1 MLQYSFM
8 QNAVLVSVFISILC
22 PSIGI
27 FLVLRRYS
35 MIGDTLSHASLAGVT
50 MGLLAGQN
58 PILGAFVFTSICG
71 ALIEFLRNYFKKY
84 TDLILTIVLSLSVGT
99 AITIISSG
107 KLKANADSFLF
118 GSILTVT
125 QFDMIM
131 VLVLSIISVLTLVL
145 LYHQMLYI
153 AYDEEAARVAGV
165 RVKLINYV
173 FSILVASAISVSIR
187 IVGVLVLSSMI
198 ALPVATAL
206 QLGKGFRVTL
216 ILLYHQMLYI
226 AYDEEAARVAGVR
239 VKLINYVFSILVAS
253 AISVSIRIVGVLVLS
268 SMIALPVAT
277 ALQLGKGFRVT
288 LIFSIVF
295 SMVDIMTGLFVSYY
309 LNVAPGG
316 FTALVSVAV
325 LVVVLVGKVAQA
337 KLRARRA
344 A

>member
-107 KLKANADSFLF
+107 KLKANARLVFVWQHSNGDP
-118 GSILTVT
+118 GLTL
-125 QFDMIM
+125 IM

-187 IVGVLVLSSMI
+187 IVGC
-198 ALPVATAL
+198 
-206 QLGKGFRVTL
+206 GC
-216 ILLYHQMLYI
+216 
-226 AYDEEAARVAGVR
+226 
-239 VKLINYVFSILVAS
+239 S
-253 AISVSIRIVGVLVLS
+253 A
-268 SMIALPVAT
+268 P
-277 ALQLGKGFRVT
+277 
-288 LIFSIVF
+288 
-295 SMVDIMTGLFVSYY
+295 
-309 LNVAPGG
+309 
-316 FTALVSVAV
+316 
-325 LVVVLVGKVAQA
+325 
-337 KLRARRA
+337 
-344 A
+344 